1 MAQPENATESII
13 LTVSG
18 TVVILSELQSLNAP
32 NGIFLIA
39 KEKVTSV
46 RAAGERIL
54 LYAAVYIECESFLEI
69 RAVEQER
76 LVFVIEHSALVRAV
90 VRVGGIYS
98 DRRRAS
104 CEGVAGDDDIC
115 QILRYLYL
123 LECTA
128 RKGPSFDSCDG
139 IGDSYAFEFFARREA
154 FRGYSLESFGN
165 NRPCQLRAIPKCS
178 EAYCFYG

>member
-1 MAQPENATESII
+1 MIY
-13 LTVSG
+13 V
-18 TVVILSELQSLNAP
+18 
-32 NGIFLIA
+32 
-39 KEKVTSV
+39 
-46 RAAGERIL
+46 
-54 LYAAVYIECESFLEI
+54 AVYIECESFLEV

-76 LVFVIEHSALVRAV
+76 FVFVIEHSALVCAV
-90 VRVGGIYS
+90 ARVVCVYR
-98 DRRRAS
+98 DRRGAS
-104 CEGVAGDDDIC
+104 YEGVAGDDDIC

-128 RKGPSFDSCDG
+128 RKGASFDSCDG
-139 IGDSYAFEFFARREA
+139 IGDSYTFELFARREA